1 VNGAAPRP
9 RYRVYSVGVPVWNA
23 LYRRLWLLAW
33 LPALVFFPLL
43 NARGLYEYADT
54 NFPLNPFWLDY
65 ILPWSGAA
73 SAGADNTFVG
83 VPRLVYHVTI
93 DALIATFHNLQLG
106 QWLWFSGEGALGIVG
121 AFLLARRLG
130 AGRYAV
136 PLSIF
141 YTLNLW
147 SYDRVAQSLIFLSYQ
162 ALPLAVFL
170 FLRYLDRP
178 RLDRALYFALSILLI
193 IPAPQMT
200 YIALIVCT
208 GIAVRHVALTGWRGI
223 VPLAAAAGAVLAATA
238 FYVFTMVAD
247 WKLNSGGDIALVN
260 QRFTLDTFLYY
271 ASRVGIWNT
280 ARLSSF
286 FYSTFDHQTAVVT
299 VACSLLPFL
308 LLGLVL
314 LARRPSLRSRF
325 YCGLALALL
334 GLWLVDGVRLAP
346 AAYQWFR
353 IAVPGLR
360 SFVEPDYYSPLFIL
374 GAFAM
379 LASALRLG
387 ARILP
392 LTAAAVWFVALAGI
406 VPFLPIGRPLAGMPQ
421 TAQPHQYADFSRS
434 HVLGNTFWIPADR
447 DVTYRWSPYVIN
459 GFTSLNSPSDAIG
472 PTMQEWVSGGT
483 DRLQGRMSE
492 ALEVGQLNTVR
503 ALAPLLGVG
512 TIAIAADSLG
522 PQKQWPN
529 YEVEGSLATLHKLAS
544 DGFVTSVVEQRDD
557 GVRLVVGTTQPP
569 PLDIGVYDAP
579 LAFRTFDDFLWWQ
592 MARPGVP
599 YRPAAADSS
608 SAARVGDVALQVAPP
623 APLRTLRLPASQFAS
638 VGNCRGKSAALP
650 KNRRAQLVVTTVD
663 ALSCVTLVVP
673 NPKRFRAVEFAFRVR
688 NKAVVFPWVS
698 FSDKH
703 QTHFVEGAHPIS
715 EVPFWATRIGLI
727 GIVPPHERLVLGGVD
742 MRWISGAA
750 RLPASPSACVRSDV
764 HSWEVNP
771 LVYAVAGD
779 LRGTCSVVFR
789 QSFAPVWKLWVRG
802 TANVAG
808 HFQADGFANGW
819 VIHGNGPVTLYAVNV
834 LIVPYCIG
842 MAVTLVCLAL
852 TAAVALR
859 ALVRRFDAAGSRRA
873 TSAV

>member
-1 VNGAAPRP
+1 MNGGAPRA
-9 RYRVYSVGVPVWNA
+9 RYRVYSVGIPVWNA
-23 LYRRLWLLAW
+23 LYQRPWLLAW

-43 NARGLYEYADT
+43 NSRGLYEFADT

-93 DALIATFHNLQLG
+93 DALIATFHNLQFG
-106 QWLWFSGEGALGIVG
+106 QWLWFSAEGALGIVG

-141 YTLNLW
+141 YALNLW

-162 ALPLAVFL
+162 ALPLAVYL
-170 FLRYLDRP
+170 FVRYLDRP
-178 RLDRALYFALSILLI
+178 KLDRALYFALSILLI
-193 IPAPQMT
+193 IPAPQIT

-208 GIAVRHVALTGWRGI
+208 GIAVRHVVLTGWRAI
-223 VPLAAAAGAVLAATA
+223 VPLAAVTAAVLAATA

-247 WKLNSGGDIALVN
+247 WRLNSGGDIALVN

-271 ASRVGIWNT
+271 AAHVGIWNT

-286 FYSTFDHQTAVVT
+286 FYSTFSHQTAVVT

-325 YCGLALALL
+325 YCGLALTLL
-334 GLWLVDGVRLAP
+334 GLWLVDGIVLAP
-346 AAYQWFR
+346 VAYEWFR
-353 IAVPGLR
+353 IAIPGLR
-360 SFVEPDYYSPLFIL
+360 SFVEPDYYSPVFIL
-374 GAFAM
+374 GAFVM
-379 LASALRLG
+379 LASSLRLG
-387 ARILP
+387 ARVLP
-392 LTAAAVWFVALAGI
+392 LTAAAIWFVALAGV

-421 TAQPHQYADFSRS
+421 TAQPRQYAEFSRS
-434 HVLGNTFWIPADR
+434 HVLGNTFWMPADR

-483 DRLQGRMSE
+483 DRLQSRMSE
-492 ALEVGQLNTVR
+492 ALELGQLNTVR

-529 YEVEGSLATLHKLAS
+529 YEVDGSLATLRQLAS
-544 DGFVTSVVEQRDD
+544 DGFVSSVVEQRDD
-557 GVRLVVGTTQPP
+557 GVRLVVGTTEPP
-569 PLDIGVYDAP
+569 PLEIGIYDAP
-579 LAFRTFDDFLWWQ
+579 LAFRTFDDFSWWQ
-592 MARPGVP
+592 MARPGAP
-599 YRPAAADSS
+599 YRPSAADSNS
-608 SAARVGDVALQVAPP
+608 SPRVGDIALQVAPHP
-623 APLRTLRLPASQFAS
+623 PLRTLRLPASAFGS
-638 VGNCRGKSAALP
+638 IGNCRGKSATLP
-650 KNRRAQLVVTTVD
+650 KGRRTQLTVTTVD
-663 ALSCVTLVVP
+663 GLACVSLVVP
-673 NPKRFRAVEFAFRVR
+673 NPKQFRVIEFAFRVR

-698 FSDKH
+698 FSDKR
-703 QTHFVEGAHPIS
+703 QTHFVGSAHPIS
-715 EVPFWATRIGLI
+715 EVPFWAKRVTLI
-727 GIVPPHERLVLGGVD
+727 GIAPPRQRLVLDGVD
-742 MRWISGAA
+742 MRWLSGGS
-750 RLPASPSACVRSDV
+750 RLPAPTSACVRSDV

-771 LVYAVAGD
+771 LVYAVSGD

-819 VIHGNGPVTLYAVNV
+819 VVRGSGPVTLYAVNV

-842 MAVTLVCLAL
+842 MAITLACLAL

-873 TSAV
+873 PSAV